1 MMSIATTI
9 LGWLQSTANIPW
21 WGLSTCVASLLGLY
35 TFWSEVIQHRPKPP
49 NPLADECEQLRRQV
63 MIRDWELGLT
73 RRFLGTRDLRAR
85 LELLLKSL
93 VSNSQTGFAAIFC
106 LVENRAQLEQSLG
119 LEPQTSRKLQLS
131 ESLVNDTLK
140 LGSLVISYAELARSR
155 GVAGLS
161 TLERSRIVYLYCLR
175 LGTAQNPWGLLISSE
190 LPAIHPGEAASL
202 AGWEHLT
209 SILGEE
215 LASQD
220 SADRQGNELALTL
233 EMLELRALAD
243 QHYRS
248 PSHLL
253 QEYLRR
259 LSEMTDFERAT
270 LVLSED
276 EKQWCEVQQLRG
288 GGPLSR
294 ELLVGWEQA
303 EDRLLAGSENGS
315 ASAIWTLADL
325 HRLGVHGPFALAV
338 VLPLRHRDWVIGQL
352 CLTRR
357 STDSINDSQR
367 RLLNWG
373 SEFLVE
379 LIARTIDRAAVEQQA
394 KRDGLTNLANRHT
407 FDVELDRSIDRANR
421 HGNSFSLILLDLDH
435 FKSVNDTHGHLGGD
449 AALKTVARIA
459 ERSVQSTRN
468 GDQPLVARYGG
479 EELAVILPGVSE
491 AGARRIAEVIREAVM
506 RTPIPFDGGEFHV
519 TLSAGVASRTE
530 TVATC
535 RALISAA
542 DTALYR
548 AKDNGRNRVEVTP
561 ST

>member
-1 MMSIATTI
+1 MSIATSI
-9 LGWLQSTANIPW
+9 FGWLQSTANLPW
-21 WGLSTCVASLLGLY
+21 WGLSTGVASLLGLY
-35 TFWSEVIQHRPKPP
+35 TVWSEVIQKRPAPP
-49 NPLADECEQLRRQV
+49 HPLEDECEQLRRQI

-73 RRFLGTRDLRAR
+73 RRFLGTRDLQGR
-85 LELLLKSL
+85 LEILLKSL
-93 VSNSQTGFAAIFC
+93 ISNPQAGFAAIFRV
-106 LVENRAQLEQSLG
+106 VENRAQLEQSIG
-119 LEPQTSRKLQLS
+119 LDPQTNRKLQISDELLS
-131 ESLVNDTLK
+131 DTLK
-140 LGSLVISYAELARSR
+140 HGSRTVSYAELARRR

-161 TLERSRIVYLYCLR
+161 TIERSQIVYLHCLR
-175 LGTAQNPWGLLISSE
+175 LGNAQNPWGLLISSE
-190 LPAIHPGEAASL
+190 LPAIQPGETASQ

-215 LASQD
+215 LASLD
-220 SADRQGNELALTL
+220 SADRQGNELTLTR

-276 EKQWCEVQQLRG
+276 EQQWCDVPQLRG

-294 ELLVGWEQA
+294 ELLAHWEQA
-303 EDRLLAGSENGS
+303 EDQLLADSGNGS
-315 ASAIWTLADL
+315 ASVIWTQPDL
-325 HRLGVHGPFALAV
+325 HRLGVHGPFAMAI
-338 VLPLRHRDWVIGQL
+338 VLPLKHRDWVIGQL

-357 STDSINDSQR
+357 STDAINESQGK
-367 RLLNWG
+367 LLNWG
-373 SEFLVE
+373 SEYLVE

-421 HGNSFSLILLDLDH
+421 VGNPLSLILLDLDH
-435 FKSVNDTHGHLGGD
+435 FKSVNDTYGHLGGD

-459 ERSVQSTRN
+459 ERSVQSTRD

-479 EELAVILPGVSE
+479 EELAVILPGVGE

-519 TLSAGVASRTE
+519 TLSAGVAARTE
-530 TVATC
+530 EISSS

-542 DTALYR
+542 DEALYR
-548 AKDNGRNRVEVTP
+548 AKNNGRNRVEVTT
-561 ST
+561 SH